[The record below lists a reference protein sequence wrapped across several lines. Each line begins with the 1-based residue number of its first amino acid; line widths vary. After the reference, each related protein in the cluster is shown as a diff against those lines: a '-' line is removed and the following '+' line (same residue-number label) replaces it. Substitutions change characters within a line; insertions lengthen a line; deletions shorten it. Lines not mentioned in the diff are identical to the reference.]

1 MSKIT
6 VTTRPGNRISINT
19 PQRDQIRSVNLVGA
33 TSVGAGISRLSQLQ
47 DVDASDS
54 DNNETLVY
62 DQATGLYVIKEL
74 PVINGGEF

>member
-19 PQRDQIRSVNLVGA
+19 PQREQIRSVNIVGA

-47 DVDASDS
+47 DVDASDP

-62 DQATGLYVIKEL
+62 DQSTGLYVIKEL
-74 PVINGGEF
+74 PIINGGEF

>member
-62 DQATGLYVIKEL
+62 DQSTGLYVIKEL